1 MKKKETL
8 RDKITQG
15 FNDLFYIWWEELKS
29 VFKDQ
34 GVLIFFFLVPLA
46 YPILYAFIYTNETV
60 REVPVA
66 VVDLSH
72 SSLSRKFLRD
82 VDASA
87 DLHIVAYCSDLEEA
101 KEIMRQKGAYGTIY
115 IPEHFS
121 DDIVKGIQTQV
132 QIYCDMSGLLYYK
145 ALLSTCTDVS
155 LEMNRRIKISRLGNT
170 TDRQDEV
177 GTQPLEYENVALFN
191 PQNGFAS
198 FLIPAVLILIIQ
210 QTLLL
215 GIGLAAG
222 TARENNRFRDL
233 VPLNK
238 RYHGT
243 LRIVLSKSL
252 VYFMIYMLM
261 GTYIL
266 CAVPRMFSLVQ
277 IAQPD
282 VLFAFLI
289 PYLLACIFFAM
300 TASIAI
306 RNRETCML
314 IFVFTSLPLLFISGI
329 SWPGAAVPSFWK
341 YVSWLFPSTFG
352 INGFVRINSMGATLQ
367 EVLFEYRALWLQT
380 GVYFLT
386 TCWVYRHQILLS
398 RKHALARL
406 HEMRK
411 TRSKA

>member
-1 MKKKETL
+1 MKKETL

-155 LEMNRRIKISRLGNT
+155 LEMNKRIKISRLGNT

-386 TCWVYRHQILLS
+386 TSWVYRPQILLLS
-398 RKHALARL
+398 LIHIS
-406 HEMRK
+406 EP
-411 TRSKA
+411 TRRS

>member
-1 MKKKETL
+1 MKKETL

-155 LEMNRRIKISRLGNT
+155 LEMNKRIKISRLGNT

>member
-1 MKKKETL
+1 MKKETL

-66 VVDLSH
+66 VVDQSH

-155 LEMNRRIKISRLGNT
+155 LEMNKRIKISRLGNT

-222 TARENNRFRDL
+222 TARESNRFRDL

>member
-1 MKKKETL
+1 MKKETL

-155 LEMNRRIKISRLGNT
+155 LEMNKRIKISRLGNT
-170 TDRQDEV
+170 TDRQDEI

-277 IAQPD
+277 IPQPD

-398 RKHALARL
+398 RKHALTRL